1 MRVFSVAFHQVGNH
15 NLKKKYMVLNG
26 SITQVCSGKIVFKIS
41 TFLHRVLCAE
51 LKKIIKNSI
60 TYHFFTKHIFHFK
73 VYIFIRFGP
82 LILYQDI
89 PRIHIS
95 CVNGTAELR
104 ANTGPKNNGPVEL
117 L

>member
-1 MRVFSVAFHQVGNH
+1 MRVTIFSVEFRQVGNH

-51 LKKIIKNSI
+51 FKKNSI
-60 TYHFFTKHIFHFK
+60 TYHFFTKQIFHFK
-73 VYIFIRFGP
+73 VYSFIFIRIGP
-82 LILYQDI
+82 LILHQDI
-89 PRIHIS
+89 PRIYIS

-104 ANTGPKNNGPVEL
+104 ANTGPKTMAQ
-117 L
+117 